1 MPLGKDIAEVVEAV
15 QVRIEVSGHAPTW
28 RVTGGSFESALD
40 FAREAFD
47 DPVVVSRADFGRW
60 WPRVT
65 LTVTKDP
72 ALAATAPDLESL
84 QEPPAPTV
92 DLPPEPPARPPRF
105 LHSLDQIFEDQEA
118 SRAARRSRRRQH
130 RRTGI
135 PQQRQPRQRV
145 PDQSEKSPE
154 HSA

>member
-1 MPLGKDIAEVVEAV
+1 MPLGKGIAEVVESV
-15 QVRIEVSGHAPTW
+15 QVRIEVSGQAPTW

-47 DPVVVSRADFGRW
+47 DPVVVSRTDFGRW
-60 WPRVT
+60 WPRVA

-84 QEPPAPTV
+84 QHPPALKV

-105 LHSLDQIFEDQEA
+105 LRSLDEIFEDQEA
-118 SRAARRSRRRQH
+118 SRAARRSQRRKYRGGQV
-130 RRTGI
+130 
-135 PQQRQPRQRV
+135 PRQREPMQGV
-145 PDQSEKSPE
+145 PDPSEKSPE